1 MISGRE
7 PTGNFDDTVTL
18 QGLADNPLP
27 WPKQPGGLERYKSEM
42 SYLRQALKPSL
53 LKASLTRAQ
62 DVVIEIET
70 ALQPSL
76 TLYLKTGVR
85 YPYVGPELVA
95 VKNGKEVELS
105 SATLRSWDANCALY
119 QVCQDAQ
126 LVKKNLIKPQA
137 ALVVGGV
144 ILVLLLIVWSFSL
157 VAGKANQPDLDS
169 SVKAT
174 LTAMEQTPE
183 AGGQTNLPYELNIR
197 AISSQ
202 SEYEGLLRNYVLDSA
217 LVKKNRL
224 LLVVNQPVEAKT
236 RLRAINQ
243 TTGRVRLL
251 DLPDKRNATAFDNLD
266 SGCQSGHTCEFVL
279 IKPDGNSESSEPL
292 VVSRFYTD
300 RFYIL
305 SVNVT
310 NSGGTKS

>member
-7 PTGNFDDTVTL
+7 PTGNFDETVTL
-18 QGLADNPLP
+18 RGFSDNPLP

-53 LKASLTRAQ
+53 LKANLTRAQ

-70 ALQPSL
+70 ALQPGL

-85 YPYVGPELVA
+85 YPYVAPELVA
-95 VKNGKEVELS
+95 VKNGKEIELN

-119 QVCQDAQ
+119 QVCLDAQ
-126 LVKKNLIKPQA
+126 LVKKNLAKPQS

-144 ILVLLLIVWSFSL
+144 ILVLLLIIWSLNL
-157 VAGKANQPDLDS
+157 VVSGANQPTVDS

-174 LTAMEQTPE
+174 PTILEQTPE
-183 AGGQTNLPYELNIR
+183 AGGQPGLPYELNIR
-197 AISSQ
+197 AINSQ

-217 LVKKNRL
+217 LVKRNRL
-224 LLVVNQPVEAKT
+224 LVVVNQPVEVKT
-236 RLRAINQ
+236 KLRAINQ

-251 DLPDKRNATAFDNLD
+251 DLPEKRNASAIDNLD
-266 SGCQSGHTCEFVL
+266 SGCQSGHTCQFVL
-279 IKPDGNSESSEPL
+279 VKPDGNSESSEPL

-310 NSGGTKS
+310 SSGGVKS